1 MDNGSESLAH
11 DGPSCPMSEQCVR
24 MLDILDDMRD
34 GFPPG
39 WDDDAQLAEQ
49 LFEHLQTCPICTA
62 AVARARAAREWQ
74 RQALRA
80 LLADG
85 EQAVPSTT
93 SRIMAAIAREREPV
107 ATTTAAVRPQEP
119 LSPLPLQKRPVSRRP
134 RSAFGG
140 GRFLLAAVATVVI
153 VAALSIFSYLTA
165 FQPGP
170 ASRSRVTPTP
180 TSPLFTR
187 LPVSTDWSSV
197 VAIGSV
203 RSGDMQTVENY
214 DPASGKHVPLL
225 SGCCSRDTIVDGIA
239 HNGGDLIY
247 HRYDSTS
254 QETTYYS
261 LLGRSYV
268 VQGRGTNAV
277 WSTDDSS
284 IFVGTSKQVIQIT
297 IKDATQKAL
306 KKPLHADLLAF
317 YRSNF
322 LYFIRSQPGNTY
334 NLYRIDLRRRP
345 RVRPAG
351 QLLAERQKCDLV
363 GDHLLNGSGPPGDMA
378 VGRFQLAD
386 PEQGHF
392 FPDVGRP
399 ARLQRDDDQAGPS
412 DDIVQCWL
420 QLRRPGRRAGILRP
434 EQRPY
439 RRWQRRRR
447 LELDWLVEFDS
458 TRSIVPVLHRTGS
471 CQGRIRHHRLLAQ
484 PEWPGAD
491 RFAERRRFLYRVGGL
506 AGQHLPEPL
515 WSFQLQ

>member
-334 NLYRIDLRRRP
+334 NLYRIDLSAGSP
-345 RVRPAG
+345 TLVVQNANSATFWLNPAG
-351 QLLAERQKCDLV
+351 STVYYTKMGDDGQRAVYAVASDGTLQGKTTALRTDATPIGYASDNALVIMQKVQNAFQVIKVVDENVPKLDRILIGDVAPGASSFCPTGADLLCDGNIALAPYGGSLV
-363 GDHLLNGSGPPGDMA
+363 TLARYADGSQRLWSINLESGQRTPLP
-378 VGRFQLAD
+378 LSS
-386 PEQGHF
+386 EQT
-392 FPDVGRP
+392 
-399 ARLQRDDDQAGPS
+399 QM
-412 DDIVQCWL
+412 
-420 QLRRPGRRAGILRP
+420 
-434 EQRPY
+434 
-439 RRWQRRRR
+439 
-447 LELDWLVEFDS
+447 
-458 TRSIVPVLHRTGS
+458 
-471 CQGRIRHHRLLAQ
+471 RLLG
-484 PEWPGAD
+484 WSK
-491 RFAERRRFLYRVGGL
+491 FLI
-506 AGQHLPEPL
+506 P
-515 WSFQLQ
+515 